1 MSPDR
6 GDYEVLVGV
15 ERAADVPRVERILD
29 RAGIPYQTGVI
40 AKPQGVV
47 VFLVPQPRLAEAQA
61 LLERKKGPRI
71 GKKDGPARFP
81 WGPVQVVAG
90 LVLAHLAIVFTL
102 VGPSPTAADL
112 ERAGGLVSGSTWS
125 EPWRLLTSLFVH
137 SGPPHVLWNAVS
149 MLVFTV
155 PLVATIGYART
166 AGVYLGAGL
175 CGGLAALSVTA
186 PGVVIVG
193 SSGAVAG
200 LFGAWLSLNLVRAW
214 RQSLTRRA
222 LVRVAGVGLLVLPSF
237 LSPTT
242 SAGRAVSVESH
253 LGGLL
258 FGIVAGLVLALGF
271 VPREPE
277 EQEDD
282 ALEEGPGG

>member
-1 MSPDR
+1 MPLDR

-15 ERAADVPRVERILD
+15 ERAADVPRVERILK

-47 VFLVPQPRLAEAQA
+47 VFLVPQPRLEEARA
-61 LLERKKGPRI
+61 LLDRKGRPRKKDPDEPG
-71 GKKDGPARFP
+71 RFP

-90 LVLAHLAIVFTL
+90 LVLVHLVIVFTL
-102 VGPSPTAADL
+102 VGQTPTAATL
-112 ERAGGLVSGSTWS
+112 ARAGGLIAGSTWS

-137 SGPPHVLWNAVS
+137 SGPSHVLWNGVS
-149 MLVFTV
+149 MLVFAI
-155 PLVATIGYART
+155 PLIGAIGYVRT
-166 AGVYLGAGL
+166 AAVYLGAGI
-175 CGGLAALSVTA
+175 CGGLAAVWATE

-222 LVRVAGVGLLVLPSF
+222 LVRVAGVGLLVFPSF
-237 LSPTT
+237 ISPTT

-253 LGGLL
+253 MGGLI
-258 FGIVAGLVLALGF
+258 FGVVVGIALAFHF
-271 VPREPE
+271 VPTELE
-277 EQEDD
+277 EEEEEEED
-282 ALEEGPGG
+282 ALES